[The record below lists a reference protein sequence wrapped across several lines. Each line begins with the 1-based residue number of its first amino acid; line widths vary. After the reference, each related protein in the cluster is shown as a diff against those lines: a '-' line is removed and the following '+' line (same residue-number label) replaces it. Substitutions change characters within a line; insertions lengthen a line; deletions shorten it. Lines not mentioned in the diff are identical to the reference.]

1 MSDRG
6 TKQIRQARSTRL
18 TFPDDESRQAWLP
31 LLLEAYAIVDAGI
44 NEATRR
50 EEAQGRTLACHKG
63 CAACCRSHTTIPI
76 YPLELIGINWYV
88 VEKIT
93 APVREQLK
101 QQLRDH
107 KKGEP
112 CPLLVDNACA
122 VHPLRPMAC
131 RQFNVFGTVCTEG
144 EDAYYTRRQD
154 VLTPIRDYTDEA
166 FDVLLLF
173 YGIKKSGER
182 KRMIQSGE
190 VHCLVKVLQVYDW
203 PKLGERMQ
211 VFDDQRATCS

>member
-50 EEAQGRTLACHKG
+50 EEAQGRALACHKG

>member
-1 MSDRG
+1 MSDRD
-6 TKQIRQARSTRL
+6 TKLIRQARSARL

-44 NEATRR
+44 HEAIRR
-50 EEAQGRTLACHKG
+50 EAAQGRALACHKG

-93 APVREQLK
+93 GALRERLK
-101 QQLRDH
+101 TQLRNH

-112 CPLLVDNACA
+112 CPLLVDNTCA

-131 RQFNVFGTVCTEG
+131 RQFNVFDKVCTEG

-154 VLTPIRDYTDEA
+154 VLTPIRDYADQA
-166 FDVLLLF
+166 FDVLLPF
-173 YGIKKSGER
+173 YGIKNSAER

-190 VHCLVKVLQVYDW
+190 VHRLVKVLQEYDW
-203 PKLGERMQ
+203 PKLAERMQ
-211 VFDDQRATCS
+211 AYDAHHATSP